1 MDIKVPDFKKMAQEV
16 LKELPKKVANNSK
29 NHFLKSFIKEGF
41 TDASFIPWTKR
52 LDIMPH
58 KILSLSYTLKNS
70 IKIDKADLQQIVISA
85 GNGIPYAAIH
95 NEGGTIQV
103 QVTEKMKKY
112 FWAMYYK
119 TKEERYKNMALTQRS
134 FFSIYIPKRQFIGT
148 SYVLDNENEKIIIDE
163 IKKQSKKLKF

>member
-1 MDIKVPDFKKMAQEV
+1 MDIKVPDFKGMAQEV
-16 LKELPKKVANNSK
+16 LKELPQKVAENSK
-29 NHFLKSFIKEGF
+29 KHFMKSFIKEGF

-52 LDIMPH
+52 VDIMPH

-70 IKIDKADLQQIVISA
+70 IKIDKADLKQIVISA
-85 GNGIPYAAIH
+85 GDGIPYAVIH

-103 QVTEKMKKY
+103 QATERMRKY

-119 TKEERYKNMALTQRS
+119 TGEERYQNMALTQKS
-134 FFSIYIPKRQFIGT
+134 VFSIYIPKRQFIGT
-148 SYVLDNENEKIIIDE
+148 SYVLDNENEKIIINE

>member
-1 MDIKVPDFKKMAQEV
+1 MDIKTPNFKKIAQEA
-16 LKELPKKVANNSK
+16 LKEMPQKVAENSK
-29 NHFLKSFIKEGF
+29 NHFMKSFIKEGF

-52 LDIMPH
+52 VDIMPH
-58 KILSLSYTLKNS
+58 KVLALSYTLKNS

-85 GNGIPYAAIH
+85 GDGIPYATIH

-119 TKEERYKNMALTQRS
+119 TGEERYKNMALTQKTT
-134 FFSIYIPKRQFIGT
+134 FSIYIPKRQFIGT
-148 SYVLDNENEKIIIDE
+148 SYVLDNENEKISIDE
-163 IKKQSKKLKF
+163 IKKQIKKLNF